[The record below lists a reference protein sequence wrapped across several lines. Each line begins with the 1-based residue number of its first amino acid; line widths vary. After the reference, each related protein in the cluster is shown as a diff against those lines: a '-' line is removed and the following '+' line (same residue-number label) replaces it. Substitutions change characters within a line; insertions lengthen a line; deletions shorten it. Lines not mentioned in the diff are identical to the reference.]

1 MHVCVTESVG
11 GPQWAGNRSMVEK
24 AMVAAG
30 GNPRTYRGPDTEPC
44 KITLR
49 RWCAAYA
56 ATAYAL
62 LSPFFLLACVPVR
75 LRARA
80 NSCDV
85 VRVPARS
92 W

>member
-1 MHVCVTESVG
+1 VHVCVTESVG

-56 ATAYAL
+56 AAAAAYAL
-62 LSPFFLLACVPVR
+62 RLFFLLAC
-75 LRARA
+75 LLACARA

-92 W
+92 R

>member
-1 MHVCVTESVG
+1 VHVCVTESVG

-49 RWCAAYA
+49 RWCATAYA
-56 ATAYAL
+56 AAAAAAYAL
-62 LSPFFLLACVPVR
+62 RLFFLLACVC
-75 LRARA
+75 ARE
-80 NSCDV
+80 
-85 VRVPARS
+85 
-92 W
+92 